1 MSTAQPIIVR
11 ELRVHLS
18 RTGGRM
24 KGETQEEEEEE
35 EEEQQQQ
42 GEEQE
47 VRYRG
52 VRKRPWGK
60 YAAEIRDP
68 NRRGTRVWLGT
79 FSTAEQAAR
88 AYDRAAFQMRGSMAI
103 LNFPHEYNLRPEG
116 GHHYSHVPSA
126 TSSSSLAQPSSSSP
140 SNASVLELECFDD
153 KLLEELLINSSE
165 VTRKNRHH

>member
-1 MSTAQPIIVR
+1 
-11 ELRVHLS
+11 
-18 RTGGRM
+18 M

-68 NRRGTRVWLGT
+68 NRRGARVWLGT

-103 LNFPHEYNLRPEG
+103 LNFPHEYQLGPQG
-116 GHHYSHVPSA
+116 GHQYSRLPSA
-126 TSSSSLAQPSSSSP
+126 TSSSSLAQPSSSSSP
-140 SNASVLELECFDD
+140 SNSSVLELECFDD

-165 VTRKNRHH
+165 VTRKNRHL